1 MTGAECVSCW
11 ELDFHWVGGVLNVGV
26 IWCIMCGP
34 QRHETHERKGP
45 KAVAVRFNMAPQST
59 STRTMS
65 REQAGD
71 LQGLSE
77 IEDGD
82 FESIAEL
89 AAEGQAFEAEVL
101 EGIENAPD
109 PDVAEVR
116 TREVPED
123 DVPLEYLE
131 DR

>member
-1 MTGAECVSCW
+1 
-11 ELDFHWVGGVLNVGV
+11 
-26 IWCIMCGP
+26 
-34 QRHETHERKGP
+34 
-45 KAVAVRFNMAPQST
+45 
-59 STRTMS
+59 MS

-82 FESIAEL
+82 FGSIAEL

-109 PDVAEVR
+109 REVAEVR

>member
-1 MTGAECVSCW
+1 
-11 ELDFHWVGGVLNVGV
+11 
-26 IWCIMCGP
+26 MCGP
-34 QRHETHERKGP
+34 EQHERP
-45 KAVAVRFNMAPQST
+45 TKAVAVRFNMAPKST